1 MQNCGTLQHIRSSAF
16 GRANPLCVC
25 VCVYVPKNGKQH
37 KPKNNANNEF
47 SNLCMY
53 LCYFIWGCACF
64 FFPFPY
70 HHHHHHC
77 TGVQIF
83 AALQTNMQTSFEM
96 EFLPKIEY
104 SLDFSSLQWKKTRAR
119 TIFFSLIRLL
129 LFRKRNSFL
138 EKYKFILACFG
149 IDFFFQVFFFSF
161 TQVSITIATFT
172 IPSSLNPFS
181 CMIDAY
187 VRCFLSFTTTAQKK
201 KPIKLFFWIW

>member
-1 MQNCGTLQHIRSSAF
+1 MLHTKLWYTATHTLECFRTRKSVV
-16 GRANPLCVC
+16 CVC

-149 IDFFFQVFFFSF
+149 IDFFSGLFLFLIYWSLYYNCHFYHTFPSESVFMHDWRLRSLFSLF
-161 TQVSITIATFT
+161 YDHCTG
-172 IPSSLNPFS
+172 
-181 CMIDAY
+181 
-187 VRCFLSFTTTAQKK
+187 KK
-201 KPIKLFFWIW
+201 NL